1 MLLVGFIPASFS
13 LITALESF
21 VGERERNSLE
31 ALLSMPLSDNAL
43 YLGKLISSL
52 IPPLMSSFLAM
63 AIFGISLRIREP
75 DLFFDGLNFE
85 YLVVVLLLILAKSVV
100 MVAGAVIIS
109 SHTTSIR
116 AANLLASFVLLPT
129 AAIIQLEA
137 LLIIAQRWDVLWLA
151 VVLLLV
157 VAVALTR
164 TGMGTFN
171 REEILSRE
179 HEQLNLRHIAST
191 FLTFLREY
199 QPAGTPPEA
208 YAGQSFSLRRFYLH
222 ELPALLHDYPCQ
234 SWSRSCS
241 NRWLPVWTTPRR
253 ILRPDRSITGARR
266 HHAGTRLALGIVPAS
281 PTARVC

>member
-1 MLLVGFIPASFS
+1 MSAGAVRTIVRREVNDTLTDWRILVPIFILTFVLPQLLIAASSVAIDFVGDRGSVVRLIPFAMLLVGFIPASFS

-52 IPPLMSSFLAM
+52 IPPLMSSLLAM

-129 AAIIQLEA
+129 AAIIQLEQ
-137 LLIIAQRWDVLWLA
+137 LSPGLI
-151 VVLLLV
+151 
-157 VAVALTR
+157 
-164 TGMGTFN
+164 G
-171 REEILSRE
+171 LSP
-179 HEQLNLRHIAST
+179 
-191 FLTFLREY
+191 
-199 QPAGTPPEA
+199 PATSHPLIF
-208 YAGQSFSLRRFYLH
+208 QH
-222 ELPALLHDYPCQ
+222 
-234 SWSRSCS
+234 
-241 NRWLPVWTTPRR
+241 
-253 ILRPDRSITGARR
+253 
-266 HHAGTRLALGIVPAS
+266 
-281 PTARVC
+281 